1 MKGILEIC
9 IESKVGVGKGREGGA
24 KPSNPVISILS
35 TQSKE
40 MPLHARRWKVPA
52 WGCGGGKLEAMR
64 VPDK

>member
-24 KPSNPVISILS
+24 KPSNPVISILRTRVRNAS
-35 TQSKE
+35 SCKE
-40 MPLHARRWKVPA
+40 MESTSL
-52 WGCGGGKLEAMR
+52 GCGGGKLEAMC